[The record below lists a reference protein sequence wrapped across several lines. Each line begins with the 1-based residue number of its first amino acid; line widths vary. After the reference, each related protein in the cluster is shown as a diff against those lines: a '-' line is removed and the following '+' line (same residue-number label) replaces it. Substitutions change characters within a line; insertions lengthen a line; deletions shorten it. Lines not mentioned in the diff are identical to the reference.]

1 MWLRTFFLVC
11 ESDLV
16 ALPVTAIR
24 GPTCSLPYRYVVS
37 PAVFLT
43 VAWPHQGE
51 RHTNG
56 NGPKEEGGRV
66 PLVPTRHPSSFGPL
80 PFVCPLCSFCFPL
93 HFFEMLAKC

>member
-43 VAWPHQGE
+43 VAV
-51 RHTNG
+51 
-56 NGPKEEGGRV
+56 RV
-66 PLVPTRHPSSFGPL
+66 PFSLVRPRNGQEYSR
-80 PFVCPLCSFCFPL
+80 
-93 HFFEMLAKC
+93 